1 MIINL
6 KASSFN
12 LYIFNREHLKIIHT
26 IKPEFFQNRKV
37 NNSCPWRTM
46 KIAPEFL
53 GQKTL
58 VIVDMNMFYM
68 ISWFLG
74 NFRSFTWFPLHVRL
88 ACPISN
94 VALKLD
100 ELISSIAVFSSVALM
115 HRLFGSVPS
124 LFSSPSV
131 TFASPAN
138 FERRDNPD
146 TMFSNALSLFPFI
159 LPG

>member
-68 ISWFLG
+68 ISL
-74 NFRSFTWFPLHVRL
+74 FPGKFPKFHLV
-88 ACPISN
+88 
-94 VALKLD
+94 
-100 ELISSIAVFSSVALM
+100 
-115 HRLFGSVPS
+115 
-124 LFSSPSV
+124 SV
-131 TFASPAN
+131 TRQVSMPDIKGSPQI
-138 FERRDNPD
+138 R
-146 TMFSNALSLFPFI
+146 
-159 LPG
+159 